1 MAVVNCDQKMFLS
14 KPSKININF
23 YYSSYGYGYGPHT
36 QPGYGGYHSDAYG
49 KIRNAG
55 YGAPETSEPQ
65 EQNRYVHTMAE
76 FYNGNSFFKDL
87 VHPTDFKAQ
96 NYH

>member
-14 KPSKININF
+14 NPSKININF

-65 EQNRYVHTMAE
+65 EQNRYVQWR
-76 FYNGNSFFKDL
+76 NSITEIRFLKI